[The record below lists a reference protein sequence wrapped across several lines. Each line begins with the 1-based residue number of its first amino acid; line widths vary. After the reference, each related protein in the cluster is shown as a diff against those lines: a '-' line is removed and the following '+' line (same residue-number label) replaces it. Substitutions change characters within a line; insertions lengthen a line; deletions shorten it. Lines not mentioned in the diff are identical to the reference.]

1 MIDSKI
7 METTKSILKDFG
19 NTYFSDKGTLKR
31 NKVIEDLDAYTPM
44 LMKALLANQLIHDTY
59 TESIVIDDKS
69 VELFKLNQFIEMF
82 TYKEYWQDSYTKFE
96 NKIGLTAG
104 GKFIDETADV
114 VLDFPFKDSVL
125 KAGMTK
131 EDQKDTDEP
140 FLHETIAKAE
150 IDQLLEPKIFVN
162 ATKYDQENLGGA
174 STDRFDD
181 DNLII
186 KGNNLIALHSLKR
199 LYNGK
204 INLIY
209 LDPPYN
215 TGTDSFAYNDKFNHS
230 AWLTF
235 MKNRLEIAREL
246 LTDDGYIFIQTDDNE
261 QAYLKILMD
270 SIFGKNQYVNTISVL
285 FKNIAGASG
294 GGEDKRLKKNIEY
307 LTVYAKNRDFSKP
320 FNAVYQ
326 YKKIS
331 QLVQEMRDENVSWK
345 YTSVLINAGIERY
358 VGSTFDGAGN
368 EIKLYKQENP
378 TIKSINYLMKEEGIT
393 EEEAYD
399 KYGKLAF
406 QTALPQSSIR
416 PRVMD
421 KWRELGLNS
430 NELMSIRYFPRTG
443 KNKGKEYQ
451 QFYKGDSFRLFAW
464 LKDVSEEIEGT
475 LYKKDILGTFWN
487 FVGETKN
494 VNKEGQVEFPNGKK
508 PERLLGKIIEM
519 ATEPNNVVLDFF
531 GGSGS
536 TIAAALKSGRKFI
549 SIEQLDNQIY
559 LQIERLN
566 NVISGSDN
574 NGMSSDVNWQGGGS
588 FVYAELMEKNQG
600 YLKDVQQ
607 AETTKQLEDV
617 VHRMIEGGADFDFR
631 VDVEKVLQDP
641 EYQTMSLA
649 DKKQLIVK
657 VIDKNQLYYAYSDM
671 DDRDVQELMSESDIA
686 FNKSFYGE
694 RDL

>member
-1 MIDSKI
+1 MIDSKV

-114 VLDFPFKDSVL
+114 VLDFPFKDTVL

-131 EDQKDTDEP
+131 EDQKEADEP

-162 ATKYDQENLGGA
+162 ATKYDQENLDGT
-174 STDRFDD
+174 SVDNFDD

-186 KGNNLIALHSLKR
+186 KGNNLIALHSLKER
-199 LYNGK
+199 YAGK
-204 INLIY
+204 VKLIY

-215 TGTDSFAYNDKFNHS
+215 TQGDSFLYNDRFS
-230 AWLTF
+230 ETSWLTF
-235 MKNRLEIAREL
+235 IKNRLEIAYSL
-246 LTDDGYIFIQTDDNE
+246 LSNDGIIFIQSDDNE
-261 QAYLKILMD
+261 QAYLKLLTAN
-270 SIFGKNQYVNTISVL
+270 IFGNDNFVATIPVISNLKGNQDQYG
-285 FKNIAGASG
+285 FAGTH
-294 GGEDKRLKKNIEY
+294 EY
-307 LTVYAKNRDFSKP
+307 LTVFTKDKKITQ
-320 FNAVYQ
+320 FNNLIIDDEELNDWLEDEVGY
-326 YKKIS
+326 YKKGANLKATGVNAPRNKRPNLYFPVYIQPDTLSIS
-331 QLVQEMRDENVSWK
+331 LKEKQDYINVLPITDGQDMSWRWQK
-345 YTSVLINAGIERY
+345 DTMQRLINDII
-358 VGSTFDGAGN
+358 VIPN
-368 EIKLYKQENP
+368 
-378 TIKSINYLMKEEGIT
+378 
-393 EEEAYD
+393 D
-399 KYGKLAF
+399 KGF
-406 QTALPQSSIR
+406 S
-416 PRVMD
+416 
-421 KWRELGLNS
+421 
-430 NELMSIRYFPRTG
+430 
-443 KNKGKEYQ
+443 
-451 QFYKGDSFRLFAW
+451 
-464 LKDVSEEIEGT
+464 
-475 LYKKDILGTFWN
+475 LYKKQRPELGDLPSKKPKSIFYKPEYSSGNGTNQIKKLFNNKIFSFPKPEQLISDILQIGSNENDT
-487 FVGETKN
+487 
-494 VNKEGQVEFPNGKK
+494 
-508 PERLLGKIIEM
+508 I
-519 ATEPNNVVLDFF
+519 LDFF
-531 GGSGS
+531 MGSA
-536 TIAAALKSGRKFI
+536 TTQAVAMKMNRRFI
-549 SIEQLDNQIY
+549 GIEQMDYIKTVSV
-559 LQIERLN
+559 ERLKK
-566 NVISGSDN
+566 VIAGEQGGISK
-574 NGMSSDVNWQGGGS
+574 DVNWQGGGS

-617 VHRMIEGGADFDFR
+617 VNRMIEGGADFDFR

-641 EYQTMSLA
+641 EYQSMSLA
-649 DKKQLIVK
+649 DKIQLIVK

-671 DDRDVQELMSESDIA
+671 DDHNVQELMSDSDIA

>member
-7 METTKSILKDFG
+7 METTKSILKEFG

-59 TESIVIDDKS
+59 TESILIDDKS

-104 GKFIDETADV
+104 GKFIDESADV
-114 VLDFPFKDSVL
+114 VLDFPFKDTVL

-140 FLHETIAKAE
+140 FLHETIAKSE

-162 ATKYDQENLGGA
+162 ATKYDQENLDGV
-174 STDRFDD
+174 STGNFDD

-671 DDRDVQELMSESDIA
+671 DDRDVQELMSDSDIA